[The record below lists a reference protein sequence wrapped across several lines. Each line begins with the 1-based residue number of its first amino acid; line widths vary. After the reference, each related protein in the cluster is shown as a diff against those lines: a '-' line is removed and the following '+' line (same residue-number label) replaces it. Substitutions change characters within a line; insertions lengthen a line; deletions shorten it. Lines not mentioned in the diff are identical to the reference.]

1 MTKNFILCLYVII
14 FDTLLVFG
22 NNPFSTKLT
31 SNQKKVELAEKKL
44 DFDTAKSLGSVQTTS
59 DVAPGNLNFRLV
71 GIVSNNGECSIL
83 IQSQNSYEW
92 VESGNSWKD
101 WKFDSC
107 EESLALFSNGDQLK
121 RLSLGQAS
129 IEVKS
134 SKTFA
139 K

>member
-1 MTKNFILCLYVII
+1 MTKNFIFCLYVII
-14 FDTLLVFG
+14 FSPLLVFG

-31 SNQKKVELAEKKL
+31 TNQKKVELVEKKL
-44 DFDTAKSLGSVQTTS
+44 DFDTAKALGNEQTTS
-59 DVAPGNLNFRLV
+59 NVAPGNLNFKLV
-71 GIVSNNGECSIL
+71 GIVSNNGGCSIL
-83 IQSQNSYEW
+83 IQSQDSYEW
-92 VESGNSWKD
+92 VESGNYWKD
-101 WKFDSC
+101 WQFDSC

-134 SKTFA
+134 SKAFA

>member
-1 MTKNFILCLYVII
+1 M
-14 FDTLLVFG
+14 LVFG

-31 SNQKKVELAEKKL
+31 SNQKKVELAEKKF

-71 GIVSNNGECSIL
+71 GIVSNNGICSIL
-83 IQSQNSYEW
+83 IQSQDSYEW
-92 VESGNSWKD
+92 VESGNFWKD

-107 EESLALFSNGDQLK
+107 EKSLALFSNGDQLK

>member
-1 MTKNFILCLYVII
+1 MTKNFIFCLYVII
-14 FDTLLVFG
+14 FSPLLVFG

-31 SNQKKVELAEKKL
+31 TNQKKVELAEKKL
-44 DFDTAKSLGSVQTTS
+44 DSDTAKALGNEQTTS
-59 DVAPGNLNFRLV
+59 NDAPGNLNFRLV

-83 IQSQNSYEW
+83 IRSEDSYEW
-92 VESGNSWKD
+92 VESGNFWKD
-101 WKFDSC
+101 WQFDSC

-134 SKTFA
+134 SKAFA

>member
-1 MTKNFILCLYVII
+1 MTKNFIFCLYVII
-14 FDTLLVFG
+14 FSPLLVFG

-31 SNQKKVELAEKKL
+31 TNQKKVELAEKKL
-44 DFDTAKSLGSVQTTS
+44 DFDTAKALGNEQTTS
-59 DVAPGNLNFRLV
+59 NVAPGNLNFTLV

-83 IQSQNSYEW
+83 IRSEDSYEW
-92 VESGNSWKD
+92 VESGNFWKD
-101 WKFDSC
+101 WQFDSC

>member
-1 MTKNFILCLYVII
+1 MTKNFIFCLYVII
-14 FDTLLVFG
+14 FSPLLVFG

-31 SNQKKVELAEKKL
+31 TNQKKVELAEKKL
-44 DFDTAKSLGSVQTTS
+44 DFDTAKALGNEQTTS
-59 DVAPGNLNFRLV
+59 NVAPRNLNFRLV

-83 IQSQNSYEW
+83 IRSEDSYEW

-101 WKFDSC
+101 WQFDSC

>member
-83 IQSQNSYEW
+83 IQSQDSYEW

>member
-1 MTKNFILCLYVII
+1 MTKNFILCLYVTI
-14 FDTLLVFG
+14 FNPLFVFG

-31 SNQKKVELAEKKL
+31 SNQKKVELAEKKF

-107 EESLALFSNGDQLK
+107 EKSLALFSNGDQLK

>member
-1 MTKNFILCLYVII
+1 MTKNFIFCLYVII
-14 FDTLLVFG
+14 FSPLLVFG

-31 SNQKKVELAEKKL
+31 TNQKKVELAEKKL
-44 DFDTAKSLGSVQTTS
+44 DFDTAKALGNEQTTS
-59 DVAPGNLNFRLV
+59 NVAPGNLNFRLV

-83 IQSQNSYEW
+83 IRSEVSYEW

-101 WKFDSC
+101 WQFDSC

>member
-1 MTKNFILCLYVII
+1 MTKNFIFCLYVII
-14 FDTLLVFG
+14 FSPLLVFG

-31 SNQKKVELAEKKL
+31 TNQKKVELAEKKL
-44 DFDTAKSLGSVQTTS
+44 DFDTAKALGNEQTTS
-59 DVAPGNLNFRLV
+59 NVAPRNLNFRLV

-83 IQSQNSYEW
+83 IRSEDSYEW
-92 VESGNSWKD
+92 VESGNFWKD
-101 WKFDSC
+101 WQFDSC

>member
-1 MTKNFILCLYVII
+1 MTNNFILCLYISI
-14 FDTLLVFG
+14 FTPLLVFG

-31 SNQKKVELAEKKL
+31 ANQKKVELAEKKL
-44 DFDTAKSLGSVQTTS
+44 DFDTAKALGNEQITSV
-59 DVAPGNLNFRLV
+59 VAPGNLKFRLV

-83 IQSQNSYEW
+83 IQSQDSYEW

-101 WKFDSC
+101 WQFDSC

-121 RLSLGQAS
+121 RLSLGQDS

-134 SKTFA
+134 NSTFA

>member
-1 MTKNFILCLYVII
+1 MTKNFIFCLYVII
-14 FDTLLVFG
+14 FSPLLVFG

-31 SNQKKVELAEKKL
+31 TNQKKVELAEKKL
-44 DFDTAKSLGSVQTTS
+44 DSDTAKSLGIEQTAS
-59 DVAPGNLNFRLV
+59 DVAHGNLNFRLV

-83 IQSQNSYEW
+83 IRSEDSYEW
-92 VESGNSWKD
+92 VESGNFWKD
-101 WKFDSC
+101 WRFDSC

>member
-1 MTKNFILCLYVII
+1 MTKNFIFCLYVII
-14 FDTLLVFG
+14 FSPLLVFG

-31 SNQKKVELAEKKL
+31 TNQKKVELAEKKL
-44 DFDTAKSLGSVQTTS
+44 DFDTAKALGNEQTTS
-59 DVAPGNLNFRLV
+59 NVAPRNLNFRLV

-83 IQSQNSYEW
+83 IRSEDSYEW
-92 VESGNSWKD
+92 VESGNFWKD
-101 WKFDSC
+101 WQFDSC
-107 EESLALFSNGDQLK
+107 EKSFALFSNGDQLK

>member
-1 MTKNFILCLYVII
+1 MTKNFIFCLYVII
-14 FDTLLVFG
+14 FSPLLVFG

-31 SNQKKVELAEKKL
+31 TNQKKVELAEKKL
-44 DFDTAKSLGSVQTTS
+44 DFDTAKALGNEQTTS

-83 IQSQNSYEW
+83 IRSEDSYEW
-92 VESGNSWKD
+92 VESGNFWKD
-101 WKFDSC
+101 WQFDSC

-129 IEVKS
+129 IEVNS
-134 SKTFA
+134 SKAFA

>member
-1 MTKNFILCLYVII
+1 MTKNFIFCLYVII
-14 FDTLLVFG
+14 FSPLLVFG

-31 SNQKKVELAEKKL
+31 TNQKKVELAEKKL
-44 DFDTAKSLGSVQTTS
+44 DFDTAKALGNEQTTS
-59 DVAPGNLNFRLV
+59 NVAPGNLNFRLV

-83 IQSQNSYEW
+83 IRSEDSYEW
-92 VESGNSWKD
+92 VESGNFWKD
-101 WKFDSC
+101 WQFDSC

-129 IEVKS
+129 IEVNS
-134 SKTFA
+134 SKAFA

>member
-1 MTKNFILCLYVII
+1 MTKNFIFCLYVII
-14 FDTLLVFG
+14 FSPLLVFG

-31 SNQKKVELAEKKL
+31 TNQKKVELAEKKL
-44 DFDTAKSLGSVQTTS
+44 DFDTAGLGNEQTTS
-59 DVAPGNLNFRLV
+59 PGAPGHLNFRLV

-83 IQSQNSYEW
+83 IRSEDSYEW
-92 VESGNSWKD
+92 VESGNFWKD
-101 WKFDSC
+101 WQFDSC

>member
-1 MTKNFILCLYVII
+1 MTKNFIFCLYVII
-14 FDTLLVFG
+14 FSPLLVFG

-31 SNQKKVELAEKKL
+31 TNQKKVELAEKKL
-44 DFDTAKSLGSVQTTS
+44 DSDTAKSLGIEQTAS

-83 IQSQNSYEW
+83 IQSQDSYEW
-92 VESGNSWKD
+92 VESGNYWKD
-101 WKFDSC
+101 WQFDSC
-107 EESLALFSNGDQLK
+107 EESLALFSKGDQLK

-134 SKTFA
+134 SKAFA